1 MTISYFIFYFQGL
14 IQPVSFVIIIMSEDN
29 KIQIRKQERW
39 IPQTSVYANEQMSL
53 PKNLPCDSWRKPCCY
68 AALYTQQH
76 NTSMHTITASFNCL
90 TLRSIETQSCRG
102 SGWYLSRP
110 ELVLLSVRLIR
121 QSFIFCP
128 YNRHVISVCWL
139 HYISAWFAWKAPLCF
154 LAVGVVLLL
163 RSSALLYS
171 SWPGKITLRVL

>member
-1 MTISYFIFYFQGL
+1 MKVKTF
-14 IQPVSFVIIIMSEDN
+14 IQPYSLCQKAIKN
-29 KIQIRKQERW
+29 KYENKNAG
-39 IPQTSVYANEQMSL
+39 YLKHLFMQMSR
-53 PKNLPCDSWRKPCCY
+53 CRCQRICHAIRDASRAVMQRCTRKKW
-68 AALYTQQH
+68 AKH
-76 NTSMHTITASFNCL
+76 VHTSMPTITASFNCL

-110 ELVLLSVRLIR
+110 ELVPLSVRLIR
-121 QSFIFCP
+121 QPFIFCP